1 MNETARSQRFAEL
14 FAPQQDTAVD
24 AVTVEAVAA
33 RNGITLAEQ
42 ERLIAEAQTIIGRNT
57 AKLDLP
63 PGYMPGKYRLR
74 LPKRGAMKA
83 DPLDDRALWVKPGKG
98 RPAVRSPLLAAVA
111 REEARR
117 LSLIG
122 ENRRKL
128 SARNASARAATSRT
142 AKGQITTEAVQ
153 RLTAEG
159 KRPHAIA
166 HHMRTTLGISITPR
180 HVRRIQ
186 AAANKSDITA
196 AEK

>member
-1 MNETARSQRFAEL
+1 MKQPDLNSFAEL
-14 FAPQQDTAVD
+14 FELQQD

-33 RNGITLAEQ
+33 RNGITLVEQ

-63 PGYMPGKYRLR
+63 PGYVPGEHRLR
-74 LPKRGAMKA
+74 MPKRGAMKA
-83 DPLDDRALWVKPGKG
+83 DALDDRALWVKPGKG
-98 RPAVRSPLLAAVA
+98 RPAVHNPLLVAVA
-111 REEARR
+111 KEEARR

-128 SARNASARAATSRT
+128 SARKASAKAGVNRT

-153 RLTAEG
+153 RLTAEHL
-159 KRPHAIA
+159 PAHIIA
-166 HHMRTTLGISITPR
+166 RRVGITS
-180 HVRRIQ
+180 HQVRKIQ
-186 AAANKSDITA
+186 RDSRKADITA